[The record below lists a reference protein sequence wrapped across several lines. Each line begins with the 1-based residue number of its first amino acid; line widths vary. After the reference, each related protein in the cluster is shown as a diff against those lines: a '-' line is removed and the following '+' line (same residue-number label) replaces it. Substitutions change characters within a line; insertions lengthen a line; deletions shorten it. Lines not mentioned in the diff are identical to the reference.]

1 MLDMHRVLKKGT
13 AFFQSTAGAK
23 RGTVMWSCGY
33 KKWNWIKEWNNGWF
47 ICSSRAAFCKRWK
60 AAGRYRCKVV
70 KKIWKRNKGTHA
82 RVSVITLSL
91 CTLPGPL
98 LYFPC
103 RPSLWQK
110 YKGVKSKPAEAH
122 CLRELWWKI
131 QIKWYQF
138 WNMFKD
144 AAGFWMESAKSS
156 KDSTYNIS
164 HRYLVTFYDSTT

>member
-1 MLDMHRVLKKGT
+1 MQCGLKDLEEE
-13 AFFQSTAGAK
+13 Q
-23 RGTVMWSCGY
+23 
-33 KKWNWIKEWNNGWF
+33 
-47 ICSSRAAFCKRWK
+47 
-60 AAGRYRCKVV
+60 RYR
-70 KKIWKRNKGTHA
+70 KGAHA

-91 CTLPGPL
+91 CMLPSPL

-144 AAGFWMESAKSS
+144 AAGCWMESAKSS
-156 KDSTYNIS
+156 KDSTYITRVLSHILWLYNLENPVDTYNFHTHTCTQTYSRTETIS
-164 HRYLVTFYDSTT
+164 LSSQRCSTMA